1 MNRFKTSFLVIS
13 LGLTLTACG
22 GGSDGASSSTGN
34 GASSSTGNGASSSTG
49 NGTSSSTGNSG
60 TTPDTSTGSVL
71 EKLNPSQSYNII
83 FDYPN
88 SSGASRL
95 DSVKQ
100 NADGIITEF
109 GDYKITGDI
118 VAKEI
123 AGNKNFTIARVT
135 KGIFNYEKNGEIK
148 STDISKYSN
157 ASYFYFAFTPIITK
171 RISAQTKQ
179 INCTDVNATQAKVTN
194 SGQFEKFISPSIHNG
209 SITLNPNGNIDVKF
223 TAKNGSD
230 ETTFASSMRW
240 VDSFNNYSSYNLLG
254 IVGQQGE
261 SNQIGTFNIA
271 DNGPNSLVLGAIYRM
286 TLSNNG
292 NYQGAVSMVCN
303 Y

>member
-22 GGSDGASSSTGN
+22 GGSD

-100 NADGIITEF
+100 NADGK
-109 GDYKITGDI
+109 YQL
-118 VAKEI
+118 
-123 AGNKNFTIARVT
+123 
-135 KGIFNYEKNGEIK
+135 K
-148 STDISKYSN
+148 SKHV
-157 ASYFYFAFTPIITK
+157 FITK
-171 RISAQTKQ
+171 
-179 INCTDVNATQAKVTN
+179 
-194 SGQFEKFISPSIHNG
+194 
-209 SITLNPNGNIDVKF
+209 TL
-223 TAKNGSD
+223 
-230 ETTFASSMRW
+230 
-240 VDSFNNYSSYNLLG
+240 
-254 IVGQQGE
+254 
-261 SNQIGTFNIA
+261 
-271 DNGPNSLVLGAIYRM
+271 
-286 TLSNNG
+286 
-292 NYQGAVSMVCN
+292 
-303 Y
+303 

>member
-22 GGSDGASSSTGN
+22 GGSD

-118 VAKEI
+118 VAK
-123 AGNKNFTIARVT
+123 
-135 KGIFNYEKNGEIK
+135 
-148 STDISKYSN
+148 
-157 ASYFYFAFTPIITK
+157 
-171 RISAQTKQ
+171 
-179 INCTDVNATQAKVTN
+179 
-194 SGQFEKFISPSIHNG
+194 
-209 SITLNPNGNIDVKF
+209 
-223 TAKNGSD
+223 
-230 ETTFASSMRW
+230 
-240 VDSFNNYSSYNLLG
+240 
-254 IVGQQGE
+254 
-261 SNQIGTFNIA
+261 
-271 DNGPNSLVLGAIYRM
+271 
-286 TLSNNG
+286 
-292 NYQGAVSMVCN
+292 
-303 Y
+303 